1 MATINDVI
9 ECLKELHWAI
19 HLPHER
25 EVAFYEETKER
36 LKENFFEGWKIRLP
50 EYRVYF
56 MSNGKINHRKS
67 VIVEM
72 CDITKCS
79 KQKLKCCLATQ
90 RLLNDGLPADKAVKL
105 SKYLIAKYNK
115 EHPSEVSDEYYEV

>member
-9 ECLKELHWAI
+9 ECLKELHWAV

-25 EVAFYEETKER
+25 EIAFYEKTKER

-50 EYRVYF
+50 EFRVYF

-67 VIVEM
+67 VIVDM

-79 KQKLKCCLATQ
+79 KQKLKCCLAMQ
-90 RLLNDGLPADKAVKL
+90 RLFNDGLPVDKAVKL

-115 EHPSEVSDEYYEV
+115 EHPSEVSDDYYEV

>member
-56 MSNGKINHRKS
+56 MSNGTINRRKT
-67 VIVEM
+67 VIVDM

-90 RLLNDGLPADKAVKL
+90 RLFNDGLPADKAVKL

-115 EHPSEVSDEYYEV
+115 EHSSEVSDDYYEV

>member
-9 ECLKELHWAI
+9 ECLKELHWAV
-19 HLPHER
+19 HLPEKR

-36 LKENFFEGWKIRLP
+36 LKENFFTGWKIRLP

-67 VIVEM
+67 VIVDM

-115 EHPSEVSDEYYEV
+115 EHPSEVSDDYYEV

>member
-1 MATINDVI
+1 MATISDVI
-9 ECLKELHWAI
+9 ECLKELHWAV
-19 HLPHER
+19 HLPWAK

-50 EYRVYF
+50 EYKVYF
-56 MSNGKINHRKS
+56 MSNGKINHRKA
-67 VIVEM
+67 VIVKM

-79 KQKLKCCLATQ
+79 KQQLKCCLATQ

-105 SKYLIAKYNK
+105 SRYLIAKYNK